1 MDFVD
6 NNSIMLKLENL
17 GFDSLAEK
25 MPEEAK
31 KLLEVWQRLLHIIGD
46 ELKLT
51 KISYSMMTWKLQG
64 DKEAICTIYDAPR
77 HLRLRSEK

>member
-1 MDFVD
+1 M
-6 NNSIMLKLENL
+6 NNTSIMFKLKNL
-17 GFDSLAEK
+17 GFDALAEK
-25 MPEEAK
+25 IPEEAK

-64 DKEAICTIYDAPR
+64 DKEAIYTIYDAPR
-77 HLRLRSEK
+77 YLQLRSEK